1 MFNFSIFDTC
11 NNHFI
16 LKIAAVFYSLT
27 LKVLTHALTVGDKV
41 QKSSIT
47 YIHHILEWHSSMS
60 QCTWWQANQTSF
72 SDTAILWGYTYQI
85 VHLYTWNLLL
95 HSSIVQGLSFLH
107 LLIQCYRTYLTLWLW
122 HYDIMTIR
130 LINITLW

>member
-47 YIHHILEWHSSMS
+47 YTMAGALLPLLSLGSSRETLFPQS
-60 QCTWWQANQTSF
+60 PRF
-72 SDTAILWGYTYQI
+72 SDPHRWACGSREQPQVL
-85 VHLYTWNLLL
+85 
-95 HSSIVQGLSFLH
+95 
-107 LLIQCYRTYLTLWLW
+107 CA
-122 HYDIMTIR
+122 R
-130 LINITLW
+130 LG